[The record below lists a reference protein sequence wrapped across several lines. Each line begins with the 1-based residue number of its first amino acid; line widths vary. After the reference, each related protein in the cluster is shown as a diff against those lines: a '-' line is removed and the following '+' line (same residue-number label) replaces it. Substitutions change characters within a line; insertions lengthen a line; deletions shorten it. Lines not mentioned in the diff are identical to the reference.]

1 MRAGADQID
10 GPAQPPPMPKNDPEL
25 RALIDKQDHD
35 DITGSESYLNCL
47 NDEVVRARAA
57 YDEIRAVHPVFRKR
71 GRGHVRRDRL
81 NDHRTTGRS
90 ESRVV

>member
-47 NDEVVRARAA
+47 NDEAVRAGAA
-57 YDEIRAVHPVFRKR
+57 YDEVFQRYIRYFASE
-71 GRGHVRRDRL
+71 
-81 NDHRTTGRS
+81 TGATFDATD
-90 ESRVV
+90 